1 MMENSKERRP
11 FIQRWQSG
19 SVIRNWGTDL
29 IFLSSLFGISPF
41 SLPLSSLPP
50 LFPSGHHR
58 ATKIS
63 HSNQSRTGARTRTRT
78 DVGGIFFP
86 LLFSISRGE
95 SAHQARLPHSVHAD
109 PKNAIDLSGAKSGS
123 ADDDNNSEES
133 GLQIRHLQ
141 SDSLR

>member
-41 SLPLSSLPP
+41 SLFLLYSLQDTTERRKSLIP
-50 LFPSGHHR
+50 
-58 ATKIS
+58 IS
-63 HSNQSRTGARTRTRT
+63 RGRTRTRT
-78 DVGGIFFP
+78 DVGEIFFP
-86 LLFSISRGE
+86 LRFHLPRRKRSSSATPSLSR
-95 SAHQARLPHSVHAD
+95 AD
-109 PKNAIDLSGAKSGS
+109 PKNAMDLSGAKSGS

-141 SDSLR
+141 PESPR

>member
-41 SLPLSSLPP
+41 SLPLSSPPP

-63 HSNQSRTGARTRTRT
+63 HSNQSRTDGR
-78 DVGGIFFP
+78 VGGIFFP
-86 LLFSISRGE
+86 LLFHLPRRKRSS
-95 SAHQARLPHSVHAD
+95 SATPSLHAD
-109 PKNAIDLSGAKSGS
+109 PKNAMDLSGAKSGS
-123 ADDDNNSEES
+123 VDDDDNNSEES

-141 SDSLR
+141 PESPR